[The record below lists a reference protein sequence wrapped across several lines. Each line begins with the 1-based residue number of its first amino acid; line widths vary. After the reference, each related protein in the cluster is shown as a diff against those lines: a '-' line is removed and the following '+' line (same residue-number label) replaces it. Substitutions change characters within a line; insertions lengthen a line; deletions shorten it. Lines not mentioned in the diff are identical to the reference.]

1 LEKLQELG
9 LCKPKEVVK
18 NKAKK
23 TKEVN
28 ADKYLNENKVVEEV
42 CI

>member
-18 NKAKK
+18 KAKK
-23 TKEVN
+23 KKEVN